1 MQPPT
6 AVLSFPWWLDVLGVL
21 TVKLESCS
29 DPSSHVQG
37 SGAETYQQLLKN
49 KKQDTKNT
57 PSPKNKTGEKKSETK
72 VSRGWKQVKEG
83 AWPSPAT

>member
-1 MQPPT
+1 MQPST

-37 SGAETYQQLLKN
+37 SRAETYQQKRKN
-49 KKQDTKNT
+49 NNNTKNI
-57 PSPKNKTGEKKSETK
+57 PLPQNLNLFESEGKKVKTK
-72 VSRGWKQVKEG
+72 
-83 AWPSPAT
+83 